1 MTKCDVGA
9 NCVTSWVEFCYFFV
23 VVGYELS
30 ALLGTSPKKH
40 ILKHFVFFLVL
51 LDGKSG
57 RGATVNNDDVIVLLL
72 VKVTVLSGL
81 LLLTDVGEF
90 KIDANSSSSVSFS
103 S

>member
-1 MTKCDVGA
+1 M
-9 NCVTSWVEFCYFFV
+9 
-23 VVGYELS
+23 
-30 ALLGTSPKKH
+30 
-40 ILKHFVFFLVL
+40 L

-81 LLLTDVGEF
+81 LLLTDVGDF
-90 KIDANSSSSVSFS
+90 KIDANSSSSVLFS